1 MSSRRGRKRK
11 SEDKDENGQSRDQKL
26 NRRAATFLFYI
37 MLILLTYGPT
47 YHCKNAKVVQLTL

>member
-26 NRRAATFLFYI
+26 NRRAVMFLF
-37 MLILLTYGPT
+37 L
-47 YHCKNAKVVQLTL
+47 HNAHLVNVGTFVSLQEF